1 MIDAI
6 RLLDATTNTDD
17 INILEIVKDRFKGLL
32 HDQPDKLSSILSKL
46 DNAELNSVV
55 GKSLNLQIFAM
66 NDFIAKLLYRFSGR
80 TGLSIGT
87 VRVALVDD
95 VDLKTWLN
103 LIDMGVLPVFV
114 THDVV

>member
-6 RLLDATTNTDD
+6 RLLDATSNTDD

-32 HDQPDKLSSILSKL
+32 HDQPDKLDRVLSKL

-55 GKSLNLQIFAM
+55 GKSLNLQIFTM
-66 NDFIAKLLYRFSGR
+66 NNFIAKLLYRYSGR

-95 VDLKTWLN
+95 VGLKTWLN
-103 LIDMGVLPVFV
+103 LIDMGVLPLFV